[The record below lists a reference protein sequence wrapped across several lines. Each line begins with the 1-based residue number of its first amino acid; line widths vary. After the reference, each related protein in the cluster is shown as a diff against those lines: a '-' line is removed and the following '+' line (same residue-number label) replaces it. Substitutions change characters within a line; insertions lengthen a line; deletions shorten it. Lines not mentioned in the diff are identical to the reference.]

1 MGFTELLKSNRKR
14 MGLTQRKLSE
24 TLDVSQTAVYLW
36 ESGRANPSMENI
48 VRLEQLFETP
58 KGELLI
64 PLAYAISAERG
75 VAR

>member
-64 PLAYAISAERG
+64 PLDYAISAERG